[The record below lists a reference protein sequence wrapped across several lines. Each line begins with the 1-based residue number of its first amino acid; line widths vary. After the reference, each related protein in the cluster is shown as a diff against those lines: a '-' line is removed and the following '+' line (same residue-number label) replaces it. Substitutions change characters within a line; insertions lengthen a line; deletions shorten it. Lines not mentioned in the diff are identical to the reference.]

1 MDTFLDNASRILDVA
16 QTNSQEAQG
25 DFAVLIRPDG
35 GLHILMES
43 AFTLEAAAAHA
54 GARIAYSVR
63 HSLDGIKVHG
73 FMPGRECIL
82 QEKKASRELLPDRL
96 LYRITSPS

>member
-1 MDTFLDNASRILDVA
+1 VDTFLDNARRILDVA
-16 QTNSQEAQG
+16 HAHSGDPAG

-43 AFTLEAAAAHA
+43 AFTLEAAAADA
-54 GARIAYSVR
+54 GARIAYSVTR
-63 HSLDGIKVHG
+63 SAEGIKVHG
-73 FMPGRECIL
+73 LMPGRECTL
-82 QEKKASRELLPDRL
+82 HEKNPCRELLPDRP